1 MTTILIIDDEPQI
14 QRFLAI
20 SLRSQGYQVVSA
32 LNGQEGLVQA
42 AVAQPDLILLDLGL
56 PDVDGQHILKTLRLE
71 RQTPVIVLSVRAS
84 EHDKVE
90 ALDHGANDYVEKPF
104 SVKELLARIRRLLR
118 DRVMTVQEGYDDG
131 VFALNA
137 LEHKVTYAGQPVHL
151 SRKEFALLKALV
163 EHPGRLLTQEH
174 LLHHIWGRAYQDQT
188 HNLRILVGRLRA
200 RLADHGLSPQC
211 IETEPG
217 VGYRFNPPLSNAP
230 DRSAS

>member
-20 SLRSQGYQVVSA
+20 SLRSQGYEVVSA
-32 LNGQEGLVQA
+32 STGQEGLVQA

-56 PDVDGQHILKTLRLE
+56 PDLDGQHVLKTLRQE
-71 RQTPVIVLSVRAS
+71 HQIPVIVLSVRAG

-118 DRVMTVQEGYDDG
+118 DRPTAVQEAYDDG
-131 VFALNA
+131 VFTLDVI
-137 LEHKVTYAGQPVHL
+137 EHKVTYAGQPVHL

-163 EHPGRLLTQEH
+163 EHPGRLLTQEQ
-174 LLHHIWGRAYQDQT
+174 LLHHIWGRAYQDQA

-200 RLADHGLSPQC
+200 RLADHGLSPKC
-211 IETEPG
+211 IVTVPG
-217 VGYRFNPPLSNAP
+217 VGYRFNPPNANTLP
-230 DRSAS
+230 EV